1 MSAHSFSTLSR
12 FLLLF
17 LLVVLLAGCQENFY
31 TGLEEND
38 ANEILAVLRNHGL
51 KLNKEPGEKKT
62 WNLTIEKSQLPQAM
76 ALLAKNG
83 LPRDRFENMGQIFK
97 KEGLIS
103 SPLEEKARFTY
114 ALSQELSETITL
126 IDGVLAARV
135 HVVPQELDVMGEK
148 ISPASASIFIK
159 YGSDVDMQD
168 KVLRIKKM
176 VERSITGL
184 KYDEISIFLFPAD
197 EKPSVFPAPLPT
209 VLGIKVAP
217 GSAGVVWAILL
228 AFLIT
233 FFIAC
238 YLSWNFFRYQ
248 KQKQEKIEN
257 E

>member
-1 MSAHSFSTLSR
+1 MFMNGAYSRNVYQIYTFATGYSPYNNNPDPAWQGRRKGGSGYQPTGAWTITMSAHSFSTLSR

-135 HVVPQELDVMGEK
+135 HVVPQEIRAMK
-148 ISPASASIFIK
+148 KPAAS
-159 YGSDVDMQD
+159 
-168 KVLRIKKM
+168 
-176 VERSITGL
+176 
-184 KYDEISIFLFPAD
+184 
-197 EKPSVFPAPLPT
+197 
-209 VLGIKVAP
+209 
-217 GSAGVVWAILL
+217 
-228 AFLIT
+228 
-233 FFIAC
+233 
-238 YLSWNFFRYQ
+238 
-248 KQKQEKIEN
+248 
-257 E
+257 